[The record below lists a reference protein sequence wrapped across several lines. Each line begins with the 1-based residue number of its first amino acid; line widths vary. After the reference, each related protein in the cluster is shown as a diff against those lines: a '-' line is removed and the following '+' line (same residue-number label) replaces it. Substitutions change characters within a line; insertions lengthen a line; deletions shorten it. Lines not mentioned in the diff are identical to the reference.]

1 MSFRHRHNQS
11 LRYNYS
17 SAPKSPSHQPTSQ
30 QLNTKPSSNHP
41 SPRHFNYSTEHLT
54 ALPPPTA
61 LSTSSAAGGSGTN
74 VSSSNPN
81 ASSTVHKTSATCS
94 LASSRESSTSNPGAA
109 SYK

>member
-17 SAPKSPSHQPTSQ
+17 SAPRSPSHQSVSSS
-30 QLNTKPSSNHP
+30 KPSSNHQ

-54 ALPPPTA
+54 AVPPQTT
-61 LSTSSAAGGSGTN
+61 LTTSAAAGGSGTIT
-74 VSSSNPN
+74 SGSNAN
-81 ASSTVHKTSATCS
+81 ITAVKTSATCS
-94 LASSRESSTSNPGAA
+94 LASSRESSTSNPGAH